1 MRIVHN
7 SCDMKFIGVLYGRP
21 NEWVIVLE
29 GDYFRY
35 QELYK
40 TETVDWKR
48 GQMYKIF
55 GKQKFKKIVQT
66 LEEFVGHPRKFEL
79 NDVMLTVVGLWQHV
93 ENKEIRESEYETI
106 LWESK
111 N

>member
-1 MRIVHN
+1 
-7 SCDMKFIGVLYGRP
+7 
-21 NEWVIVLE
+21 
-29 GDYFRY
+29 
-35 QELYK
+35 
-40 TETVDWKR
+40 
-48 GQMYKIF
+48 MYKIF
-55 GKQKFKKIVQT
+55 GKQKFKKIVQA

>member
-1 MRIVHN
+1 
-7 SCDMKFIGVLYGRP
+7 MKFIGVLYGRP

-35 QELYK
+35 QEIYK
-40 TETVDWKR
+40 TKTVDWKQ

-79 NDVMLTVVGLWQHV
+79 NDVMLTVVELWQHV

>member
-1 MRIVHN
+1 
-7 SCDMKFIGVLYGRP
+7 MKFTGVLYGIP
-21 NEWVIVLE
+21 NEWVIILE

-40 TETVDWKR
+40 TETVDWTQ

-66 LEEFVGHPRKFEL
+66 LGEFTGHPRKFEL
-79 NDVMLTVVGLWQHV
+79 DEHRLTVVGLWRHM
-93 ENKEIRESEYETI
+93 ETNEINESDYDTI
-106 LWESK
+106 LWEAK
-111 N
+111 Q

>member
-1 MRIVHN
+1 
-7 SCDMKFIGVLYGRP
+7 MKFTGVLYGIP

-40 TETVDWKR
+40 TETVDWTQ

-55 GKQKFKKIVQT
+55 GKQKFKKIAQT
-66 LEEFVGHPRKFEL
+66 LAEFAGHPRKFEL
-79 NDVMLTVVGLWQHV
+79 DEHRLTAVGLWRHM
-93 ENKEIRESEYETI
+93 ETNEINESDYDTI
-106 LWESK
+106 LWEAK
-111 N
+111 H

>member
-1 MRIVHN
+1 
-7 SCDMKFIGVLYGRP
+7 MKFIGVLYGRP
-21 NEWVIVLE
+21 NEWVIILE

-40 TETVDWKR
+40 TETVDWKE

-79 NDVMLTVVGLWQHV
+79 DAYMLTVVGLWRHM
-93 ENKEIRESEYETI
+93 ETKEINESHYDTI
-106 LWESK
+106 LWEAK
-111 N
+111 H

>member
-1 MRIVHN
+1 
-7 SCDMKFIGVLYGRP
+7 MKFTGVLYGIP

-40 TETVDWKR
+40 TETVDWTQ

-66 LEEFVGHPRKFEL
+66 LTEFAGHPRKFEL
-79 NDVMLTVVGLWQHV
+79 DEHRLTVVGLWRHM
-93 ENKEIRESEYETI
+93 ETNEINESDYDTI
-106 LWESK
+106 LWEAK
-111 N
+111 H

>member
-1 MRIVHN
+1 
-7 SCDMKFIGVLYGRP
+7 MKFTGVLYGRP
-21 NEWVIVLE
+21 NEWVIILE

-40 TETVDWKR
+40 TESVDWTQ

-66 LEEFVGHPRKFEL
+66 LGEVTGFPRKFEL
-79 NDVMLTVVGLWQHV
+79 DEHTLTVVGLCRHM
-93 ENKEIRESEYETI
+93 ETKEINESDYDTI
-106 LWESK
+106 LWVSK
-111 N
+111 H

>member
-1 MRIVHN
+1 
-7 SCDMKFIGVLYGRP
+7 MKFTGVLYGRP

-40 TETVDWKR
+40 TENVDWTQ
-48 GQMYKIF
+48 GQIYKIF

-66 LEEFVGHPRKFEL
+66 LAEFAGCSRMFEL
-79 NDVMLTVVGLWQHV
+79 DEHRLTVVGLWRHM
-93 ENKEIRESEYETI
+93 ETKEIHKSDYDTI
-106 LWESK
+106 LWEAK
-111 N
+111 H

>member
-1 MRIVHN
+1 
-7 SCDMKFIGVLYGRP
+7 MKFTGVLYGRP
-21 NEWVIVLE
+21 NEWVIILE

-40 TETVDWKR
+40 TETVDWKQ

-66 LEEFVGHPRKFEL
+66 LAEFAGHPRKFEL
-79 NDVMLTVVGLWQHV
+79 DAYMLTVVGLWRHM
-93 ENKEIRESEYETI
+93 ETNEINESHYDTI
-106 LWESK
+106 LWEAK
-111 N
+111 H

>member
-1 MRIVHN
+1 
-7 SCDMKFIGVLYGRP
+7 MKFTGVLYGIP

-40 TETVDWKR
+40 TETVDWTQ

-66 LEEFVGHPRKFEL
+66 LEEYVGYPRKFEIT
-79 NDVMLTVVGLWQHV
+79 DKMLTVVGLWRHM
-93 ENKEIRESEYETI
+93 ETKEIHKSDYDTI
-106 LWESK
+106 LWEVK
-111 N
+111 R

>member
-1 MRIVHN
+1 
-7 SCDMKFIGVLYGRP
+7 MKFIGVLYGRP
-21 NEWVIVLE
+21 NEWVIILE

-40 TETVDWKR
+40 TETVDWKQ
-48 GQMYKIF
+48 GQMYKVF

-66 LEEFVGHPRKFEL
+66 LEEFAGHPRKFEL

-93 ENKEIRESEYETI
+93 ENKEIHESEYETI

>member
-1 MRIVHN
+1 
-7 SCDMKFIGVLYGRP
+7 MKFTGVLYGIP

-40 TETVDWKR
+40 TETVDWTQ

-66 LEEFVGHPRKFEL
+66 LEEFAGHPRKFEL
-79 NDVMLTVVGLWQHV
+79 DAYMLTVVGLWRHM
-93 ENKEIRESEYETI
+93 ETNEINESHYDTI
-106 LWESK
+106 LWEAK
-111 N
+111 H